1 MAAYLALLLS
11 KFIIAVPSVY
21 TDIADSLIG
30 DDRQSK
36 LNRIVTS
43 LRALDGF
50 RSVLKRNARKDK
62 GMEDEE
68 LEEDGNVVTEA
79 IDNMVKF
86 VNTN

>member
-21 TDIADSLIG
+21 IDIADSLIG

-50 RSVLKRNARKDK
+50 RSILKRNARKDK

>member
-1 MAAYLALLLS
+1 VAAYLALLLS

-21 TDIADSLIG
+21 IDIADSLIG

-50 RSVLKRNARKDK
+50 RSVLKRNGRKDK
-62 GMEDEE
+62 GMEDEQ